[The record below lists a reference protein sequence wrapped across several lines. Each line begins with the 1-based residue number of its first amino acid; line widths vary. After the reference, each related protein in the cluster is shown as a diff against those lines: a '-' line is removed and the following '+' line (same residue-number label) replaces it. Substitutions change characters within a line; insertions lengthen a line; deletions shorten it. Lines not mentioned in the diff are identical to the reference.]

1 MSTTQRIILLAG
13 ALLVL
18 LMLLFP
24 PWTAYVAEY
33 SGHSTRFAGFH
44 FILQS
49 NQYTINSTQLLL
61 QIVAV
66 GFITALIYEAAKPS
80 T

>member
-1 MSTTQRIILLAG
+1 MNTRQRAILLAG
-13 ALLVL
+13 ALLMF

-49 NQYTINSTQLLL
+49 NQYSINSTQLLL

-66 GFITALIYEAAKPS
+66 GFITGLCYEAAKPS
-80 T
+80 

>member
-1 MSTTQRIILLAG
+1 MNTRQRAILLAG
-13 ALLVL
+13 ALLMF

-33 SGHSTRFAGFH
+33 SGHSTHFAGFH

-49 NQYTINSTQLLL
+49 NQYSFNSTQLLL

-66 GFITALIYEAAKPS
+66 GFITGLCYEAAKS
-80 T
+80 S

>member
-1 MSTTQRIILLAG
+1 MNTRQRAILLAG
-13 ALLVL
+13 ALLMF

-24 PWTAYVAEY
+24 PWTAYVAE
-33 SGHSTRFAGFH
+33 GHSTRFAGFH

-49 NQYTINSTQLLL
+49 NQYSFNSTQLLL

-66 GFITALIYEAAKPS
+66 GFITGLCYEAAKPS
-80 T
+80 